1 MSFMSNFWEVC
12 KLVHMLLDYM
22 SDVDRRSHRHDD
34 DDDDIMKLGKNSV
47 FIKPLS
53 TRSLQFKINLNNP
66 SVNYG

>member
-1 MSFMSNFWEVC
+1 
-12 KLVHMLLDYM
+12 MLLDYM